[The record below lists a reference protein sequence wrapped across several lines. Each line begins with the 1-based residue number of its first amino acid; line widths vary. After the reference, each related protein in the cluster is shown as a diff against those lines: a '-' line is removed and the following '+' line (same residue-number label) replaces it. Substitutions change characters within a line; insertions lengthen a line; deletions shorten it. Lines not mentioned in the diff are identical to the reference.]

1 MNDKDKIKIEVD
13 GQEIDAKAGS
23 MLIEATDAAGIYVPR
38 FCYHKSLSVAANCRM
53 CLVEVE
59 RALKPMPACATP
71 VSEGM
76 KVFTRSE
83 KATSAQHATME
94 FLLINHP
101 LDCPVCDQG
110 GECELQD
117 LAMGYGSGVSQFTE
131 GKRVIRDK
139 DIGPLVQTE
148 MTRCIHCTRC
158 VRFGEEIAG
167 LRELGATG
175 RGENME
181 IGTYVEKAM
190 RSELS
195 GNVIDL
201 CPVGALTN
209 KPYRYSARAWEL
221 KQLAGIAPHDGLGS
235 NVYFHIK
242 GQRVKRIVPKEN
254 SNINETWLSDRD
266 RYSYEGMNHKDR
278 LENPRIKRNGV
289 WVDCDWET
297 AIGYV
302 ADSLQTVSVEN
313 PEELVGL
320 ASPSSTT
327 EELYLFQKLLRNLGS
342 NNIDHRLRQVDC
354 RNQVTEPLFPG
365 AEDTLKTI
373 EDADTILII
382 GSYPRHEAP
391 LLNLRVRKAAL
402 KGANVVHVDTHRR
415 PFNYSLSSQVIM
427 KPSKLV
433 KFLEGLLENIQAS
446 ENYSESDGQS
456 EIPVISQLLADAKSP
471 LVIIGSTIHCHR
483 ERSILIRHM
492 DSIVSKLSARK
503 VVIESGANAAGAW
516 LAGAVPHRGSGGELL
531 EAQGL
536 SAHEALSSGRRGY
549 LLMGIDPLMDTAVP
563 AETRKSLD
571 EAQFVISMS
580 AFATEGLAELSDV
593 MLPIALYAEN
603 EGCFVTSFGELQRF
617 QAAVKPLGQSR
628 PAWKILRVLGD
639 KLGLSGFDAIEVSD
653 ILGDSVD
660 EWLQKKFVPPD
671 SQGKVPAPRAAVD
684 GSELELIVE
693 IPMYR
698 SDCLV
703 RHANSLQETLEMERV
718 VRLSS
723 KTALSMDLQE
733 RQKVK
738 ITRSGSAALAEVV
751 IDDSIAV
758 GAAHVLGACSEL
770 SDILDN
776 CGLVSLE
783 KTTIGA
789 S

>member
-23 MLIEATDAAGIYVPR
+23 MLIEVTDAAGIYVPR
-38 FCYHKSLSVAANCRM
+38 FCYHKNLSVAANCRM

-59 RALKPMPACATP
+59 RAPKPMPACATP

-302 ADSLQTVSVEN
+302 ADSLQTVSAEN
-313 PEELVGL
+313 TEELVGL

-327 EELYLFQKLLRNLGS
+327 EELYLFQKLLRDLGS

-365 AEDTLKTI
+365 SEDTLKTI

-446 ENYSESDGQS
+446 ENYSEPDGQS
-456 EIPVISQLLADAKSP
+456 EIPVISQLLVDAKSP

-483 ERSILIRHM
+483 DRSILIRHI

-536 SAHEALSSGRRGY
+536 SAHEALRSGRRGY

-580 AFATEGLAELSDV
+580 AFATDGLAELSDV

-653 ILGDSVD
+653 VLGDSVD
-660 EWLQKKFVPPD
+660 EWLQKKFVAPD
-671 SQGKVPAPRAAVD
+671 SQGKVSAPRAAVD

-758 GAAHVLGACSEL
+758 GAAHVLGACPEL